1 MPTVGSLLMEL
12 EQLAKDGDDK
22 AGWEKTKLKPYVDLF
37 KAHCDAVMKDA
48 KRGKREEVD
57 SRMEL

>member
-1 MPTVGSLLMEL
+1 MEL